1 MSTWTLL
8 AQVGAAPEPPHGA
21 TLGGTLGTLA
31 LVAIVLAVVGLVLVE
46 FVFKSRLARTTY
58 RWTLLL
64 GLFVLPGAALLGTTG
79 HMFEEMKTVPAC
91 GSCHVM
97 EPFIADMRE
106 PGSAS
111 LAARHFRSGAIPD
124 KQCYACHT
132 GYGIFG
138 TMESKRDGF
147 RHWLLYV
154 TDTWQEPITY
164 KGTYP
169 NANCLGCHA
178 AGPAFTRVDS
188 HRALREQL
196 TRDEM
201 SCFTCHGLPHPAR
214 PTRGPTRVT
223 SHP

>member
-1 MSTWTLL
+1 MSPWTLL

-21 TLGGTLGTLA
+21 TLGGTLGVLA
-31 LVAIVLAVVGLVLVE
+31 GVAIVLAVVGLVLVE
-46 FVFKSRLARTTY
+46 FVLKRRLTRGTY

-79 HMFEEMKTVPAC
+79 HMFEQMKTVPAC

-97 EPFIADMRE
+97 DPFIADMRD
-106 PGSAS
+106 PRSATLS
-111 LAARHFRSGAIPD
+111 ARHFRSGAIPD

-154 TDTWQEPITY
+154 TDTWGEPITY

-178 AGPAFTRVDS
+178 AGPAFTAVES

-196 TRDEM
+196 MKDEVN
-201 SCFTCHGLPHPAR
+201 CFTCHGLPHPAR
-214 PTRGPTRVT
+214 PTRAPTRVT

>member
-1 MSTWTLL
+1 MSPWPLL
-8 AQVGAAPEPPHGA
+8 ATATPEPPHGA
-21 TLGGTLGTLA
+21 TLGGTLNTLA
-31 LVAIVLAVVGLVLVE
+31 LVSILLAVGGLVAVE
-46 FVFKSRLARTTY
+46 FLLKSRLARSTY

-79 HMFEEMKTVPAC
+79 SMFEQMKTVEAC

-97 EPFIADMRE
+97 GPFLADMRAPE
-106 PGSAS
+106 SPS

-138 TMESKRDGF
+138 TVESKRDGF

-154 TDTWQEPITY
+154 TDTWKEPLTF

-169 NANCLGCHA
+169 NANCLSCHA
-178 AGPAFTRVDS
+178 TAPAFTRVES
-188 HRALREQL
+188 HKALRTQL
-196 TRDEM
+196 AQDEM
-201 SCFTCHGLPHPAR
+201 NCFTCHGLPHPPR
-214 PTRGPTRVT
+214 PTRAPGHSTTTAAP
-223 SHP
+223 